1 MAKTV
6 NAYIV
11 YYLDA
16 WSKIPFNSFK
26 LKISFFDSSDI
37 VWNSDKEK
45 WVYNDYGIV
54 TIDRAGLYNFCDDF
68 GKNAVIFGIDNS
80 SSSNTDNCKNSLLVL
95 GVVLVDGINGSFEQR
110 KSLVLTS
117 INERENFA

>member
-1 MAKTV
+1 M
-6 NAYIV
+6 
-11 YYLDA
+11 
-16 WSKIPFNSFK
+16 
-26 LKISFFDSSDI
+26 
-37 VWNSDKEK
+37 
-45 WVYNDYGIV
+45 YNDYGIV

-68 GKNAVIFGIDNS
+68 GKNAVTFGIDNS